1 MIKSMT
7 GFGRASYEGTD
18 RSFIIE
24 VKSVNHKF
32 LDINVRAPKNLF
44 SLEGKIRE
52 IVQEK
57 IKRGKIDL
65 LITQN
70 NLKNND
76 VTAVFNDGLCD
87 SYVECLKRMKDRY
100 KLSDNITLPLLLKLP
115 DVVVLNEKEE
125 DTDLL
130 WEELQKPLKEA
141 LNMLVSMR
149 ETEGIK
155 LQTNVAQKC
164 ESIKD
169 AVDAIERRA
178 PFIIEDYSK
187 KITQKVAELLKD
199 SSVDENRITEEV
211 ALFADKSSIDEE
223 IVRLKSHIFQMKDT
237 LEMNEP
243 VGRKLDFLVQEMNRE
258 SNTIASKTNDIETVK
273 LVLNIKNDVEKIR
286 EQIQNV
292 E

>member
-18 RSFIIE
+18 RSLIIE

-32 LDINVRAPKNLF
+32 LDINIKAPKNFF

-52 IVQEK
+52 TVQGK
-57 IKRGKIDL
+57 IKRGKIDI

-70 NLKNND
+70 NLKKND
-76 VTAVFNDGLCD
+76 VTAVFNDSLCD

-100 KLSDNITLPLLLKLP
+100 KLSDDITLPLLLGLP
-115 DVVVLNEKEE
+115 DVMTFDEQEE
-125 DTDLL
+125 DMDLL

-141 LNMLVSMR
+141 LDMLVNMR
-149 ETEGIK
+149 EAEGIK
-155 LQTNVAQKC
+155 LQSNVAQKC
-164 ESIKD
+164 ESIKN
-169 AVDAIERRA
+169 AVDEIEKRA
-178 PFIIEDYSK
+178 PFIIEDYRK
-187 KITQKVAELLKD
+187 RITEKVAELLKD
-199 SSVDENRITEEV
+199 SSVDENRIAEEA
-211 ALFADKSSIDEE
+211 ALFADKSCIDEE
-223 IVRLKSHIFQMKDT
+223 IVRLKSHISQMNDT
-237 LEMNEP
+237 LNMNEP

-273 LVLNIKNDVEKIR
+273 LVLNVKNDIEKIR